1 MEKLSRGERFKD
13 ARGAKK
19 QASFANK
26 HPERRLKMSK
36 NVADDKKVRLPK
48 FRDAITKLV
57 SLYGTQQKLAD
68 LIGQSRQTVGN
79 YMCGERI
86 PDVETLY
93 NIADKCNVSA
103 DWLIGLSDVRACDDD
118 IKTACRYTG
127 LSEENAKAI
136 RRINQV
142 SPEWDDAEGVSL
154 NEAELNLRFDK
165 STSGKIY
172 GFNSLFRRCIEHD
185 FFSALFD
192 VLYEFEKVKER
203 LDVKPTEGSSRRDYK
218 KGAELISLDDCV
230 HLMDEDWE
238 LALFRFQ
245 RACTRLIAEEDNE
258 LRKLNTALNAVSV

>member
-1 MEKLSRGERFKD
+1 
-13 ARGAKK
+13 
-19 QASFANK
+19 
-26 HPERRLKMSK
+26 
-36 NVADDKKVRLPK
+36 
-48 FRDAITKLV
+48 
-57 SLYGTQQKLAD
+57 
-68 LIGQSRQTVGN
+68 
-79 YMCGERI
+79 MCGERI

-127 LSEENAKAI
+127 LSEENAKTI

-142 SPEWDDAEGVSL
+142 APEWHDT
-154 NEAELNLRFDK
+154 ELNLYLRFNK
-165 STSGKIY
+165 STSDKIY
-172 GFNSLFRRCIEHD
+172 GFNSLFRRCIEND

-230 HLMDEDWE
+230 HLMDEDWA
-238 LALFRFQ
+238 LALFKFQ
-245 RACTRLIAEEDNE
+245 MACTRLIAEEDNE
-258 LRKLNTALNAVSV
+258 LRELYSALNAVSV